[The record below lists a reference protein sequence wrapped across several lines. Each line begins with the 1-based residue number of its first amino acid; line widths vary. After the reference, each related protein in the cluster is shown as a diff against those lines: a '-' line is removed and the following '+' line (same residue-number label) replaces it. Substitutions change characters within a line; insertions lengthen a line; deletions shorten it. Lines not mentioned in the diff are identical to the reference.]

1 MELEVLHIADCPN
14 WREAGDRAT
23 RALTKCDLSDVHVTY
38 RLLRTQDDATDT
50 AFAGSPT
57 LVLDGVDL
65 FPSDGRT
72 TDLACRVYVTPRGL
86 AGLPTEDQIVDALE
100 AAL

>member
-23 RALTKCDLSDVHVTY
+23 RALTKCGRSDVQVTY
-38 RLLRTQDDATDT
+38 RLLRTQGDAVDS

-57 LVLDGVDL
+57 LVLDGADL

-72 TDLACRVYVTPRGL
+72 ADLACRVYITPQGL
-86 AGLPTEDQIVDALE
+86 TGLPTEDQIVDALE
-100 AAL
+100 ASR